1 MKIKIVYLLLIA
13 LLGITVSASIAQ
25 QNQNVPKTDTEV
37 EALKNRVSELESKLQ
52 VVEIVEKMELAAKLT
67 EAEAKHAE
75 AHANLINTEFDKL
88 KLELKDSN
96 EKWLLGWIGFF
107 GVIFAVFGVILFSH
121 FKTKVDQMIESG
133 VEKSLT
139 GFQDGLKQVGIL
151 KGQLRVFRKE
161 QAAFLLEATFLP
173 DLGSELGFPKE
184 NKERREEALK
194 EISEEAL
201 LDVFGDNK
209 YLLAVRHKAAEVLA
223 QKFPPLVAPLLQ
235 LLNSAIDPDSNIV
248 AEIGQNSL
256 RNSVSLLGQIH
267 TQESYKALK
276 TFLIRLLTDNPKNK
290 DLFLKW
296 TAFSLGWVSIKLNMG
311 DSVSVLR
318 LAIPHLQ
325 VDNSDLNTLKDFAR
339 HFDVF
344 NNPEGIKEILNIHAK
359 GKMPELEEKCL
370 ELLEKYN
377 SNNTESEES

>member
-1 MKIKIVYLLLIA
+1 MIRYKIRLAA
-13 LLGITVSASIAQ
+13 L
-25 QNQNVPKTDTEV
+25 
-37 EALKNRVSELESKLQ
+37 
-52 VVEIVEKMELAAKLT
+52 EIQPQTGEDAEKMELAAKL
-67 EAEAKHAE
+67 
-75 AHANLINTEFDKL
+75 INSEFGKFER
-88 KLELKDSN
+88 ELRNSN
-96 EKWLLGWIGFF
+96 DKWLWGWTTFFAAIVAIVVTVIGF
-107 GVIFAVFGVILFSH
+107 ALWFSI
-121 FKTKVDQMIESG
+121 KSLIADR
-133 VEKSLT
+133 VEKSLNE
-139 GFQDGLKQVGIL
+139 FKDAVKQVGIL

-201 LDVFGDNK
+201 LDVFSDEK

-296 TAFSLGWVSIKLNMG
+296 TAFSLGWVSIKLNME

-318 LAIPHLQ
+318 LAISHLQ
-325 VDNSDLNTLKDFAR
+325 VGHSDLQALKNFAR
-339 HFDVF
+339 YFDVF
-344 NNPEGIKEILNIHAK
+344 NEPEGIKEILTHHAFQIRCLK
-359 GKMPELEEKCL
+359 LEEKCL
-370 ELLEKYN
+370 ELLEKYDADFVKEWKAQKA
-377 SNNTESEES
+377 TILTQKARES